1 MHFLLQIYRRKSDDN
16 VVKIFMRSIRTSI
29 NHIDRVDI
37 KKRRSKK
44 VDFWGFWDPEKR
56 AIFGRFSDFLGFFP
70 NVILTKN
77 DDFGGTMIPPSWFLD
92 LGHFWPFLTCFW
104 CVEK

>member
-1 MHFLLQIYRRKSDDN
+1 MLIEMKKFQCGALT
-16 VVKIFMRSIRTSI
+16 TSR
-29 NHIDRVDI
+29 NYNNCVDI
-37 KKRRSKK
+37 KKMRSKK

-92 LGHFWPFLTCFW
+92 LGHFWPFLTFFGHFW
-104 CVEK
+104 PSSKNSVFE